1 MLLSSAA
8 AVVVAAGVA
17 RGQGLVG
24 IGKQVKPES
33 TREPADILARARVE
47 FGLSD
52 AEDIRAETLAIAHER
67 IGDVLVDGITSTDG
81 AAKELLVRTRKTV
94 GDLLATQR
102 YKRSELVDMKLI
114 MLDTEKDIQRII
126 GRLTSSEI
134 SASEARQAVRI
145 AFAEFV
151 ARLETL
157 AVTG

>member
-24 IGKQVKPES
+24 IGKRAKPE
-33 TREPADILARARVE
+33 RALEPAEILTRARVE

-52 AEDIRAETLAIAHER
+52 AEDIQAEAPGVAHER

-81 AAKELLVRTRKTV
+81 AAKELLVPTRRIV

-102 YKRSELVDMKLI
+102 YSRPELVDMKWI

-126 GRLTSSEI
+126 GSLSSSEI

-157 AVTG
+157 AATG